1 MDPDRKGAPL
11 KTKCHSNDLFAMH
24 HIKEIA
30 DKIGNM
36 QSEIVNQKEFKD
48 WEDYLD
54 PLFIHVEDV
63 VAFKL
68 MVITNNSLSTG
79 IMLAKYSTK
88 DDEPYQEIKFLKIEN
103 WEEYINNNILCNAY
117 DAPILFTTIEF
128 HTEYTLGIAKK
139 NNTVMEETNLRAS
152 NQEEQNLPEKEKEIP
167 TITSSSSL
175 IQNVETVTKALHQ
188 IANKTYKVIPK
199 NLMISLM
206 MRMKIT
212 SVIVKMKMKV
222 KYLVQKMILPIKKLM
237 NLLVLF
243 LIQMVQVMTI
253 LKMMK

>member
-68 MVITNNSLSTG
+68 MVITNNSLST
-79 IMLAKYSTK
+79 
-88 DDEPYQEIKFLKIEN
+88 YQEIKFLKIEN

-199 NLMISLM
+199 L
-206 MRMKIT
+206 
-212 SVIVKMKMKV
+212 VKPTK
-222 KYLVQKMILPIKKLM
+222 KY
-237 NLLVLF
+237 
-243 LIQMVQVMTI
+243 
-253 LKMMK
+253 